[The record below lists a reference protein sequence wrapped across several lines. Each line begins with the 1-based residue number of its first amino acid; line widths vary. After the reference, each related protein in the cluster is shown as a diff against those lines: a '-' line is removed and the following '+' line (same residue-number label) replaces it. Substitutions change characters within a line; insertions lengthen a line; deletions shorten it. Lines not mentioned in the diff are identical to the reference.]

1 MKKVITQPITA
12 FADEFGNNSFE
23 FQTQGSHFII
33 ATVITKTE
41 NLETLKSQVSEI
53 RLKHKFQTG
62 ELKSS
67 KVATDHSRR
76 KRILEDIARLD
87 ISIYAVIIDKTK
99 LFGEGF
105 NFKKSFYKF
114 ANNLLYKELYRTFP
128 TLDLYV
134 DEHGGNEFLK
144 EFKKYVEKNH
154 SRNLF
159 SGADFNIL
167 NSKQNELIQLA
178 DFVAGS
184 LGYIFDHLKKSE
196 YSSDFQSI
204 LSPRISSMTY
214 FPPPKWTYEEFQK
227 SNIDES
233 FDSRIAE
240 VCITRIQDFLDKE
253 TGSDQQKIDQINLL
267 KLLLWIQRVYPKNRY
282 TTTTEILLHLNQ
294 NRPTKIQDEYFRSRV
309 VGNLRDRGVLIA
321 SCRQG
326 YKIPT
331 TAKDL
336 DNFVNH
342 GKRIILPML
351 NRIKEARDIIKLA
364 TMNELDLLERPEY
377 HELKNLI
384 GKK

>member
-1 MKKVITQPITA
+1 MTQEITA
-12 FADEFGNNSFE
+12 FADEFGNNSFN
-23 FQTQGSHFII
+23 FQTQGSHFIV
-33 ATVITKTE
+33 ATVITKTDNIE
-41 NLETLKSQVSEI
+41 NLKNQVSDL
-53 RLKHKFQTG
+53 RHKHKFQTG

-67 KVATDHSRR
+67 KVATDYLRR
-76 KRILEDIARLD
+76 KRILEDIAKLD
-87 ISIYAVIIDKTK
+87 ISIYAVIIDKQK
-99 LFGEGF
+99 LTGEGF

-114 ANNLLYKELYRTFP
+114 TNNLLYKELFRTFP

-144 EFKKYVEKNH
+144 EFKKYVERNH

-159 SGADFNIL
+159 SGADFNIQ

-184 LGYIFDHLKKSE
+184 LGYIFDEQKKSE
-196 YSSDFQSI
+196 HSNEFQNI
-204 LSPRISSMTY
+204 LTPKISSLTH
-214 FPPPKWTYEEFQK
+214 FPPTNWTYEEFHK

-240 VCITRIQDFLDKE
+240 VCITRIHDFLDKE
-253 TGSDQQKIDQINLL
+253 TGSDQQKIDQINFL
-267 KLLLWIQRVYPKNRY
+267 KLLLWLQRAYPKNRY
-282 TTTTEILLHLNQ
+282 TTTTEILGHLNQ
-294 NRPTKIQDEYFRSRV
+294 NRPTRIQDEYFRSKV
-309 VGNLRDRGVLIA
+309 VGSLRDKGILIA
-321 SCRQG
+321 SGRQG

-351 NRIKEARDIIKLA
+351 NRINEARQAIKLA
-364 TMNELDLLERPEY
+364 TMNELDLLEHPEY
-377 HELKNLI
+377 DELKHLI
-384 GKK
+384 DNK